1 MQPRPTTPSALLTR
15 RRIAAGLCAAA
26 ALALT
31 LALLSAAATA
41 AAATANRQATTK
53 LKLPAERTSPTGN
66 FFTLE
71 AYIAPSASKPVA
83 NFEVKVCTSAH
94 TPAGTAIEP
103 SFFTLGLTQGGSVA
117 ESVRAAKSPAL
128 VPTPLRPKQCAQGWL
143 GFSVPKGKTASK
155 LEYEYNGLISWTVG

>member
-26 ALALT
+26 ALAL
-31 LALLSAAATA
+31 APLSAAAQA
-41 AAATANRQATTK
+41 VAATPRATSE

-71 AYIAPSASKPVA
+71 AYVAPSASKPVA

-94 TPAGTAIEP
+94 TPAGTALEP
-103 SFFTLGLTQGGSVA
+103 SFFTLSLAQGGIVA
-117 ESVRAAKSPAL
+117 ESTRAAKSPAL
-128 VPTPLRPKQCAQGWL
+128 VPTPLRPKQCTQGWL
-143 GFSVPKGKTASK
+143 GFSVPKGKTAAK

>member
-26 ALALT
+26 ALAL
-31 LALLSAAATA
+31 APLSAAAPA
-41 AAATANRQATTK
+41 VAATPRATSK

-71 AYIAPSASKPVA
+71 AYVAPSASKPVA

-94 TPAGTAIEP
+94 TPAGTALEP
-103 SFFTLGLTQGGSVA
+103 SFFTLSLAQGGIVA
-117 ESVRAAKSPAL
+117 ESTRADKSPAL
-128 VPTPLRPKQCAQGWL
+128 VPTPLRPKQCTQGWL
-143 GFSVPKGKTASK
+143 GFSVPKGKTAAK

>member
-31 LALLSAAATA
+31 LALLSAAAPA
-41 AAATANRQATTK
+41 AAANRQATTK

-71 AYIAPSASKPVA
+71 AYVAASASKPVA
-83 NFEVKVCTSAH
+83 NFDVKVCTSAH

>member
-26 ALALT
+26 ALAL
-31 LALLSAAATA
+31 APLSAAAPA
-41 AAATANRQATTK
+41 VAATPRATSK

-71 AYIAPSASKPVA
+71 AYVAPSASKPVA

-94 TPAGTAIEP
+94 TPAGTALEP
-103 SFFTLGLTQGGSVA
+103 SFFTLSLAQGGIVA
-117 ESVRAAKSPAL
+117 ESTRAAKSPAL
-128 VPTPLRPKQCAQGWL
+128 VPTPLRPKQCTQGWL
-143 GFSVPKGKTASK
+143 GFSVPKGKTAAK